1 MNLINIIDYD
11 EGIKKLA
18 RYALERKLVPVFGAG
33 FTAGCQAVN
42 GGVPDGKLAKNEM
55 SKLICA
61 EKNCLYSYE
70 EVNKKS
76 FFDVSDLFFEC
87 VSSEKRAKYFEDNF
101 TEVKLLQQQ
110 IDFLTKVNW
119 PYAYTLNVDDGIE
132 QNSDFQ
138 LILPYLKFRR
148 PKTSKKLLYKLHG
161 DVNYESR
168 YRDDNKNNIVFSQ
181 EQYLQAITSEENKDI
196 YKALLSD
203 YAQQHMLFIGC
214 SLQNEMDLQYVYN
227 KSKNIQQDA
236 YRIVLRNEKPT
247 LDEERSLKK
256 HGINGVIIVENFEKF
271 YPDFVSM
278 YQYLERENREKI
290 YKYINPSI
298 IIEKGKKESLKLIS
312 NTKIFDTQKNAFL
325 KSTLHIYR
333 DCNKEIQDELD
344 KTSFV
349 LLKGRRFSGKTYV
362 LCNLAEY
369 YKKRD
374 VFYFPSE
381 IFVDEE
387 LILKIL
393 ESQKDSIFLFDSN
406 SMSSNVYGLLIDLRT
421 RLNNNNN
428 KVVIAI
434 NSSDNY
440 LVSNLNCNVI
450 DISNRFDEN
459 EIVMSNKVQ
468 DSFGL
473 VRRKADQTNIDYLY
487 VLKKDQNINIPF
499 TIKKEIKISL
509 KERSVLIALCALDK
523 LYYSD
528 LISLDLN
535 RDEINDIC
543 KKFSPFVELILTT
556 EEEATKHSS
565 SKMVHNSKSAL
576 IELLKQFQIQEIS
589 DSIYYIVKE
598 FKLDYSRKRL
608 YIDII
613 LFDTLNQI
621 FSTNKDSKS
630 LIYTIYKDLQ
640 PLLENDL
647 HYWLQRAKS
656 IYRTQD
662 NVESFEEAYTY
673 AKKAYIDGKGAL
685 VVKAALTTALIS
697 CAIAEKKPEKD
708 KMGYYIE
715 CVFLAHTAV
724 FSDYFHLY
732 PTYLNSE
739 LPIGKNTTS
748 ERRITEACEYIC
760 KNCEQSGCERESR
773 ELLEYFERKEYIG
786 EKYNVRNS
794 RIHRR

>member
-1 MNLINIIDYD
+1 M
-11 EGIKKLA
+11 
-18 RYALERKLVPVFGAG
+18 
-33 FTAGCQAVN
+33 
-42 GGVPDGKLAKNEM
+42 
-55 SKLICA
+55 
-61 EKNCLYSYE
+61 
-70 EVNKKS
+70 
-76 FFDVSDLFFEC
+76 
-87 VSSEKRAKYFEDNF
+87 
-101 TEVKLLQQQ
+101 
-110 IDFLTKVNW
+110 
-119 PYAYTLNVDDGIE
+119 
-132 QNSDFQ
+132 
-138 LILPYLKFRR
+138 
-148 PKTSKKLLYKLHG
+148 
-161 DVNYESR
+161 
-168 YRDDNKNNIVFSQ
+168 
-181 EQYLQAITSEENKDI
+181 
-196 YKALLSD
+196 
-203 YAQQHMLFIGC
+203 
-214 SLQNEMDLQYVYN
+214 
-227 KSKNIQQDA
+227 
-236 YRIVLRNEKPT
+236 
-247 LDEERSLKK
+247 
-256 HGINGVIIVENFEKF
+256 
-271 YPDFVSM
+271 
-278 YQYLERENREKI
+278 
-290 YKYINPSI
+290 
-298 IIEKGKKESLKLIS
+298 
-312 NTKIFDTQKNAFL
+312 
-325 KSTLHIYR
+325 
-333 DCNKEIQDELD
+333 
-344 KTSFV
+344 
-349 LLKGRRFSGKTYV
+349 
-362 LCNLAEY
+362 
-369 YKKRD
+369 
-374 VFYFPSE
+374 
-381 IFVDEE
+381 
-387 LILKIL
+387 
-393 ESQKDSIFLFDSN
+393 
-406 SMSSNVYGLLIDLRT
+406 
-421 RLNNNNN
+421 
-428 KVVIAI
+428 
-434 NSSDNY
+434 
-440 LVSNLNCNVI
+440 
-450 DISNRFDEN
+450 
-459 EIVMSNKVQ
+459 
-468 DSFGL
+468 
-473 VRRKADQTNIDYLY
+473 Y

-565 SKMVHNSKSAL
+565 SKMVHNSKIAL